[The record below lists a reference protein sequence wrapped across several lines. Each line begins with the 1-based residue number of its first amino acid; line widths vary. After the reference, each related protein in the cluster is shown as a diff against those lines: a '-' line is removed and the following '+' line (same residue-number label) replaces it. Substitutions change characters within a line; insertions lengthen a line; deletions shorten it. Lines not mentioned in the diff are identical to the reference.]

1 MPDINMSLGNSI
13 LVGIL
18 LKGLCLMNGNKHP
31 ALKLSTTSSLER
43 VFISCYLY
51 DLKFSKSSL
60 SDSFI
65 IIFSSDRLGP
75 I

>member
-31 ALKLSTTSSLER
+31 AIKLSTIFSLER
-43 VFISCYLY
+43 VLISCNLY
-51 DLKFSKSSL
+51 DLKFSQFSL
-60 SDSFI
+60 SDNFI
-65 IIFSSDRLGP
+65 IFFSTDRLGP